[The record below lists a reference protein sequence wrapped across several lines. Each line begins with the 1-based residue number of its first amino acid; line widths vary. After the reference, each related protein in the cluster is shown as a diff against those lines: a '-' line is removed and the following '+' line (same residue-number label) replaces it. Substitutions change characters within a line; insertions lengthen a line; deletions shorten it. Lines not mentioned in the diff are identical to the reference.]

1 MSGLAR
7 LAFHPV
13 PEVGRRDTSLRYTD
27 ILFGFVIREL
37 FLRLQNWPQLD
48 RVVKWHLMTA
58 TILVLGSWI
67 GYRRS
72 LNRSSY
78 EVKFFNVPFW
88 RFVVDQF
95 MLVVYFRMAV
105 LTTTAQTSGLDWQ
118 QLVLDTTR
126 LTAYVFASYVVWDLL
141 GLWMSVAT
149 DSQGAVV
156 RPRYPMVDADDNP
169 TTSAVALDWIG
180 FGITTAAFIAVAA
193 LWLLAGL
200 PNPWAVLPALII
212 VLLAYRWS
220 KEMRTSWLLQRFRQS

>member
-37 FLRLQNWPQLD
+37 FLRLQNWPQLEG
-48 RVVKWHLMTA
+48 VVKWHLMTA
-58 TILVLGSWI
+58 TVLVLGSWI

-78 EVKFFNVPFW
+78 EVKFFNLPFW

-105 LTTTAQTSGLDWQ
+105 LTTIPAASGFDWQ

-141 GLWMSVAT
+141 GLWMGAAT
-149 DSQGAVV
+149 DTHGGVV
-156 RPRYPMVDADDNP
+156 MPRYPLVDADDKP

-180 FGITTAAFIAVAA
+180 FGITTAAFTAVVG
-193 LWLLAGL
+193 LWLLARF

-212 VLLAYRWS
+212 ILLAYRWS
-220 KEMRTSWLLQRFRQS
+220 KEMRTSWRLRSI

>member
-13 PEVGRRDTSLRYTD
+13 PEIGRRDTSLRYTD

-37 FLRLQNWPQLD
+37 FLRLQNWSQLD
-48 RVVKWHLMTA
+48 HVVKWHLMTA
-58 TILVLGSWI
+58 TVLVLGSWI

-78 EVKFFNVPFW
+78 EVKFFNLPFW

-105 LTTTAQTSGLDWQ
+105 LTNILPTRGLDWP

-126 LTAYVFASYVVWDLL
+126 LTAFVFVSYWVWDLL
-141 GLWMSVAT
+141 GLWMAVAT
-149 DSQGAVV
+149 DSQGGVV
-156 RPRYPMVDADDNP
+156 RPRYPMVGADDEP

-180 FGITTAAFIAVAA
+180 FALTSAALGAVVA
-193 LWLLAGL
+193 LWLLARW
-200 PNPWAVLPALII
+200 PNPWGVLPALIA

-220 KEMRTSWLLQRFRQS
+220 KEMRTSWLLQRLRRS